1 MLALEASDLSR
12 GLEAVHHGHVA
23 VHENHS
29 VLTARPSALT
39 RVPLSTLKVL
49 LYFLH
54 CFLTVHGFVT
64 LKGEGHFQDRLQG
77 HYVEDIVIYYQDL
90 NSNSTST
97 NSS

>member
-1 MLALEASDLSR
+1 MFAFEASDLSR
-12 GLEAVHHGHVA
+12 GLEAVHHRHVA

-39 RVPLSTLKVL
+39 GVPLSTLKVL

-54 CFLTVHGFVT
+54 CLLPVHGFVT
-64 LKGEGHFQDRLQG
+64 LKGEGHLQDRLQG

-90 NSNSTST
+90 VS
-97 NSS
+97 